1 MSQSLN
7 SRFDKN
13 LEALF
18 KVNPLLAAQLQIL
31 EPNKKYEVYIG
42 QDPLNINIYDK
53 ENKLALYA
61 REPLVQTLEKI
72 KEFEPLKLYP
82 FLYFFG
88 FVFNVFFGKTDF
100 LCYDNTRPDNRKQ
113 NGDDN
118 TCVRHYPV

>member
-1 MSQSLN
+1 MPQSLN

-82 FLYFFG
+82 FLYFFNDKRKKNRYDE
-88 FVFNVFFGKTDF
+88 FIMNKKKIMF
-100 LCYDNTRPDNRKQ
+100 LLEVLLVP
-113 NGDDN
+113 
-118 TCVRHYPV
+118 